1 MSRLNKAVTPHT
13 IELREEEEES
23 YIPQHPMLQYK
34 AQTKEKTDHLDNYVE
49 IDPFENS
56 ENMFGDMYRSAKKK
70 IVNKFK
76 KGSSDKKS
84 AKVPKLFKKG
94 TSDKKDKDM
103 KQDTE
108 K

>member
-34 AQTKEKTDHLDNYVE
+34 AQAKEKTDHLVNYVE
-49 IDPFENS
+49 IDPFEDS
-56 ENMFGDMYRSAKKK
+56 ENIFGDMYRSAKKK
-70 IVNKFK
+70 VTKIFKKGSSDKSSAKVPKIFK
-76 KGSSDKKS
+76 KGSSDKKDI
-84 AKVPKLFKKG
+84 KKEG
-94 TSDKKDKDM
+94 
-103 KQDTE
+103 E